1 LVFAKLDYHLY
12 FSSIDTRTENM
23 TEFNTELPGVRQV
36 QGYIKDKQEVEL
48 KLVTD
53 DLVVGKILWQD
64 ADSLCMVD
72 HYSQET
78 LVWRQALVYIKP
90 KA

>member
-1 LVFAKLDYHLY
+1 M
-12 FSSIDTRTENM
+12 S
-23 TEFNTELPGVRQV
+23 EFNTELPGVRQV

-53 DLVVGKILWQD
+53 DLVVGKIIWQD

-72 HYSQET
+72 HYSQQT